1 MKHKT
6 LFFSSLVAAVAMSTV
21 PAWADNI
28 TVENTRKEVTDRSS
42 ADTYTTTNGQ
52 IFLSS
57 WNQTVKTFNCNVV
70 LNGEGY
76 QNGNEGAKAALR
88 LNENATLAGTVTIG
102 GNTRIWST
110 GSSGVNAISGKIST
124 ADSATA
130 GSLTIVGNTSAG
142 VINVTFSGGMELT
155 KGALKLEGAR
165 ASLTLSGTDKTY
177 SAKSL
182 ASTTVSSSETAPT
195 LTIDTGVTL
204 TLSNDATTAGAD
216 QTFSGTLAGAGA
228 LKIAGGVQKLSGVSS
243 SETSVSVTSGGTLEV
258 SGNNTVSSA
267 TISGVLK
274 ASVTDAGNV
283 SLNAASGVTFSDNA
297 TLVLDLSGATLDSGA
312 ALTIIS
318 ASAISY
324 NSNPLTQDTILSL
337 VDVNSSDFGQYSSW
351 TKKWT
356 LETNATTNAQTLK
369 LTLTNVPEP
378 SAFGLLAGIGALVF
392 VAARRRRRK
401 A

>member
-1 MKHKT
+1 
-6 LFFSSLVAAVAMSTV
+6 MSTV
-21 PAWADNI
+21 PAWADDI
-28 TVENTRKEVTDRSS
+28 TVADGSRTQLTSS
-42 ADTYTTTNGQ
+42 NDNTYTTTNGQ
-52 IFLSS
+52 IFLNSWSS
-57 WNQTVKTFNCNVV
+57 SYNPTTFNCNVV

-76 QNGNEGAKAALR
+76 QNSGDGAKAALR
-88 LNENATLAGTVTIG
+88 LNENSTLAGTVTIG

-110 GSSGVNAISGKIST
+110 GSDDHKNTISGKIST

-130 GSLTIVGNTSAG
+130 GSLTIVGNTGNAG
-142 VINVTFSGGMELT
+142 VRNITFSGGMELT
-155 KGALKLEGAR
+155 KGALKFEGTS

-195 LTIDTGVTL
+195 LTIDADVTL
-204 TLSNDATTAGAD
+204 TLSNDAATAGAD
-216 QTFSGTLAGAGA
+216 QTFSGTLAGAGT
-228 LKIAGGVQKLSGVSS
+228 LEIAGGVQKLSGVSS
-243 SETSVSVTSGGTLEV
+243 DTTSISVTSGGTLELA
-258 SGNNTVSSA
+258 GNNTVGSA
-267 TISGVLK
+267 TISGGVLK

-297 TLVLDLSGATLDSGA
+297 KLVLDLSGATLDSGA

-356 LETNATTNAQTLK
+356 LVESTNAKSIQ